1 MNGISTSPSFY
12 SSNPANNFRLCDES
26 KAVERKKITIGNDVF
41 IGMNVKVLDGVS
53 IGDGAVIGANCV
65 VSKDVP
71 PYAIVAGS
79 PMKILRYRF
88 DEETREK
95 LRLLKWW
102 DWPEEK
108 LKEVEKYFLN

>member
-1 MNGISTSPSFY
+1 M
-12 SSNPANNFRLCDES
+12 
-26 KAVERKKITIGNDVF
+26 
-41 IGMNVKVLDGVS
+41 LDGVS